1 MLRWSPAERAVG
13 GLVEPGGHT
22 LGVELVAA
30 GQLGQL
36 VILLPHMYAMF
47 DNIWQCFTMPKSSN
61 WHFVTFDTCDLSF
74 VLIGWNIK
82 NHSFPPIGWHS
93 LPHILMLSSYWF
105 SLIKLSLLHMSR
117 LQSQEMLV
125 RNKIFVSLSKGWGV
139 STNCPLIEK
148 VFYVSY

>member
-47 DNIWQCFTMPKSSN
+47 DNIWQCFTMPK
-61 WHFVTFDTCDLSF
+61 TPLARTD
-74 VLIGWNIK
+74 
-82 NHSFPPIGWHS
+82 
-93 LPHILMLSSYWF
+93 IL
-105 SLIKLSLLHMSR
+105 
-117 LQSQEMLV
+117 
-125 RNKIFVSLSKGWGV
+125 
-139 STNCPLIEK
+139 
-148 VFYVSY
+148 